1 MIPDTPLI
9 KDPPSAGEP
18 LRHFLPWFYRGANTI
33 NPDLGYTVMRAS
45 SNGLYRASEGI
56 MHKGRITMD
65 SGLDGDKCCIEA
77 SGCAMRWA
85 RRALDELS
93 KRTRIELVIRD
104 MREAGY
110 KSHSWQML
118 KRIMSEPIARCLKD
132 TGPVCGLNCIETIYV
147 ADLTGGE
154 YSYAGYHGGKD
165 MDIIVYNPCETPLD
179 ARVLED
185 RIESCLENA
194 IGIVLNE
201 FLGVEPKKILGIP
214 NIVEI
219 HVVRDKR
226 DFPYYNMIK
235 SRSSAITRLI

>member
-1 MIPDTPLI
+1 M
-9 KDPPSAGEP
+9 G
-18 LRHFLPWFYRGANTI
+18 
-33 NPDLGYTVMRAS
+33 
-45 SNGLYRASEGI
+45 
-56 MHKGRITMD
+56 KGRSGMS
-65 SGLDGDKCCIEA
+65 SGLEGDKCCVEA

-85 RRALDELS
+85 RRALEELS
-93 KRTRIELVIRD
+93 KRTRIDVIIRD
-104 MREAGY
+104 MRESGY
-110 KSHSWQML
+110 RSHSWQML

-132 TGPVCGLNCIETIYV
+132 TGPVCGLNCIERIYV

-165 MDIIVYNPCETPLD
+165 MDIIVYNPCETPVD

-185 RIESCLENA
+185 KIEECLENA

-201 FLGVEPKKILGIP
+201 FLGVEPKRILGIP